1 MFRIAILRTIRP
13 LGAGPDYGLIGG
25 KDGFMAET
33 GISQRQVAGK
43 LGAPSSDG
51 RRREGSARSTPSGIP
66 LEPFYGPG
74 DLKDGDFAE
83 QIGYPGEFPYTRGV
97 RANMYRGRLWTMR
110 QYAGFGTARESNE
123 RYRYLMSQGQMG
135 ISVAFDLPT
144 QIGFDADHA
153 SAFGEVGKVG
163 VSICSLED
171 MEILLEGLPLDK
183 ISTSMT
189 INATAAILLCLY
201 IAAAE
206 KRGVPPEAIR
216 GTVQNDILKEY
227 IARGTYIYPPGPS
240 LRLITDTIAFCKE
253 RVPKWNAISIS
264 GYHIRE
270 AGSTAV
276 QEVAFTLADGIT
288 YVQAARD
295 AGLDVDGIG
304 RQLSFFFNVHNHFTE
319 EIAKFRAARRLWA
332 RIMRE
337 HFGAKSEEACMLR
350 FHAQTAG
357 SSLTA
362 QQPRNNVV
370 RVAIQAMAAVLG
382 GAQSLHTNSM
392 DEALSLPTEGA
403 VRLAL
408 RTQQILAEETHVAE
422 TVDPCAG
429 AYAVE
434 ALTDEIERRAREVI
448 EQIDGMGGM
457 LRAIERGWVQREV
470 QESAYQ
476 AQRGIDEGRD
486 VVVGVNRYVAK
497 EETPIPTLHIRPE
510 VEREQCERLAAL
522 RKRRDGAEV
531 AARLSR
537 LEGAAGG
544 GENLLPFILD
554 AVKAYATVGEISSVM
569 RKVFG
574 LYQEKVEI

>member
-1 MFRIAILRTIRP
+1 
-13 LGAGPDYGLIGG
+13 
-25 KDGFMAET
+25 
-33 GISQRQVAGK
+33 
-43 LGAPSSDG
+43 
-51 RRREGSARSTPSGIP
+51 
-66 LEPFYGPG
+66 
-74 DLKDGDFAE
+74 
-83 QIGYPGEFPYTRGV
+83 
-97 RANMYRGRLWTMR
+97 MYRGRLWTMR

-123 RYRYLMSQGQMG
+123 RYHYLMSQGQMG
-135 ISVAFDLPT
+135 ISIAFDLPT
-144 QIGFDADHA
+144 QIGYDADHPLVY
-153 SAFGEVGKVG
+153 GEVGKVG

-171 MEILLEGLPLDK
+171 METLLQGLPLDK

-201 IAAAE
+201 IAVAE
-206 KRGVPPEAIR
+206 KRGIPLEAIR

-253 RVPKWNAISIS
+253 RTPKWNAISIS

-270 AGSTAV
+270 AGATAV

-304 RQLSFFFNVHNHFTE
+304 RQLSFFFNVHNHFIE

-337 HFGAKSEEACMLR
+337 RFGAKSGQACMLR

-357 SSLTA
+357 SALTA
-362 QQPRNNVV
+362 QQPMNNVV

-392 DEALSLPTEGA
+392 DEALSLPTEEA

-408 RTQQILAEETHVAE
+408 RTQQILAEETHVAD

-429 AYAVE
+429 SYAIE

-448 EQIDGMGGM
+448 ERIDGMGGM
-457 LRAIERGWVQREV
+457 LRAIEKGWVQREI

-486 VVVGVNRYVAK
+486 IVVGVNRYVS
-497 EETPIPTLHIRPE
+497 EEGSEIPTLHIRPE
-510 VEREQCERLAAL
+510 VEREQRERLEAL
-522 RKRRDGAEV
+522 RNRRNAGEV
-531 AARLSR
+531 TVCLSRVERAAR
-537 LEGAAGG
+537 G

-554 AVKAYATVGEISSVM
+554 AVKAWATVGEISDVM

-574 LYQEKVEI
+574 LHHEKAEI